1 MPVYPAKLP
10 ESIRNNPKRAAE
22 LKLYDYFQENLPD
35 NYSAIYSPAWI
46 CNFRRQ
52 GSDLVDPY
60 TKAKINPAEHPLV
73 ETDFIGMSRA

>member
-35 NYSAIYSPAWI
+35 NYSAIYILLQMIRLLEA
-46 CNFRRQ
+46 
-52 GSDLVDPY
+52 
-60 TKAKINPAEHPLV
+60 
-73 ETDFIGMSRA
+73 